1 MGAAFPDM
9 DRSRASCRLQDL
21 WEASWIIRRSYASSL
36 PASFAASRSAAI
48 SRPGWASTTVWPCA
62 WLRLSAAAWAMPGP
76 AAASPAPALRAAR
89 QRRGA
94 RLCGAAGRREPPLRR
109 SLPPGAWQ
117 PAVPRHPRHRH
128 LVPRRHGPGLCA
140 GGLQHCLRAAGGPHM
155 RAAGVRLGQAI
166 EAAGAQQ
173 RRSSL
178 PGTLRSPRRR
188 PCAPRRRGQMKKGR
202 SLKGPGLRLSVI
214 KKC

>member
-1 MGAAFPDM
+1 MDHQEIVRQFAACIVCSQQICRHFAPRLGIDDSLALRMAAAFGSGM
-9 DRSRASCRLQDL
+9 GHAGTCGCFTGAMLVL
-21 WEASWIIRRSYASSL
+21 
-36 PASFAASRSAAI
+36 
-48 SRPGWASTTVWPCA
+48 G
-62 WLRLSAAAWAMPGP
+62 LRFGPRDSAAAP
-76 AAASPAPALRAAR
+76 ACAA
-89 QRRGA
+89 
-94 RLCGAAGRREPPLRR
+94 PLRR